1 MGARAIGDVSEDLLP
16 VLQLNPVHA
25 VGKRL
30 DDDPL
35 HEMGALGHEPRL
47 YQTRKRPQAN
57 APAPSPGRARDLP
70 PNGADVSTTGPFS
83 VIATVCS
90 K

>member
-1 MGARAIGDVSEDLLP
+1 VGAGAIGDVSEDLLP
-16 VLQLNPVHA
+16 VLELNPVHT
-25 VGKRL
+25 VGERL

-35 HEMGALGHEPRL
+35 HEWGALGHERRL
-47 YQTRKRPQAN
+47 YQSGGMPQSS
-57 APAPSPGRARDLP
+57 APL
-70 PNGADVSTTGPFS
+70 VSTTGPFS

>member
-1 MGARAIGDVSEDLLP
+1 MGACAIGDVGEDLRP
-16 VLQLNPVHA
+16 VLELNPVDA

-30 DDDPL
+30 HHDPL
-35 HEMGALGHEPRL
+35 HEWGALGHERRL
-47 YQTRKRPQAN
+47 YQTRSGSQSR
-57 APAPSPGRARDLP
+57 APF
-70 PNGADVSTTGPFS
+70 VSTTGPFS

>member
-1 MGARAIGDVSEDLLP
+1 MGAEAIGDVSQDLRP
-16 VLQLNPVHA
+16 VLQLNPVHT
-25 VGKRL
+25 VGQRL

-35 HEMGALGHEPRL
+35 HESGVLGHERRL
-47 YQTRKRPQAN
+47 YQSGGMPQSS
-57 APAPSPGRARDLP
+57 APL
-70 PNGADVSTTGPFS
+70 VSTTGPFS